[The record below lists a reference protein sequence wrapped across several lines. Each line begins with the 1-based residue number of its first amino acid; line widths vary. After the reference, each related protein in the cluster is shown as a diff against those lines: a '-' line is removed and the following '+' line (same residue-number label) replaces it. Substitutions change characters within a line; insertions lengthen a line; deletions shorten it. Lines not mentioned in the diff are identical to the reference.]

1 MEWADA
7 NSIVIYFSLQASQVA
22 LVIKNPSANA
32 GGTRDMGSVPGL
44 GRSPGGGHDRQPTPV
59 FLPGESHGQRNLV
72 DHSPKGRRE
81 SDVT

>member
-44 GRSPGGGHDRQPTPV
+44 GRSPGGGKGYPLQYFGLEYSIDSV
-59 FLPGESHGQRNLV
+59 GHG
-72 DHSPKGRRE
+72 
-81 SDVT
+81 VTKIRT